1 MGLEAAREL
10 DCAALGAL
18 LREPREAER
27 TLVLDCRPFL
37 AFCRRHVRAARPVP
51 WNALLRRRARGPPA
65 AALACL
71 LPDRA
76 LRARLARGELA
87 RAVVLDEGSASV
99 ADLPPDGP
107 AHALLAALLHET
119 RAGPTAVCFLPGE
132 RRPAGPHPP
141 LASPARGRRVSDPRL
156 AFPANRVLVLPA
168 GGFDRFQACCPD
180 LCSESPVPAMTPD
193 NNDNSRSDSRAP
205 SYDQVS

>member
-51 WNALLRRRARGPPA
+51 WNALLRRRSRGPPA

-76 LRARLARGELA
+76 LRALLARGELA

-107 AHALLAALLHET
+107 ARALLAALLHET
-119 RAGPTAVCFLPGE
+119 RAGPTAVCFLPGGRGPGAHIPRSRPLPADV
-132 RRPAGPHPP
+132 RRPAPGRPSRLTVSWSSLQEASIAFKPAAPICALSPRSPRWRLTTTTAAPTPGLP
-141 LASPARGRRVSDPRL
+141 LTTR
-156 AFPANRVLVLPA
+156 
-168 GGFDRFQACCPD
+168 
-180 LCSESPVPAMTPD
+180 
-193 NNDNSRSDSRAP
+193 
-205 SYDQVS
+205 